1 MTSKLKMIIVALLL
15 SIIVMEPALAG
26 SLRCGTHVISV
37 GQGNDPGMYEVL
49 KKCGEPDGRF
59 GNTWIY
65 KKSSSVEHSLTF
77 SGNGRLYSIE

>member
-1 MTSKLKMIIVALLL
+1 MTSKLKIIIVAMLL

-26 SLRCGTHVISV
+26 SLRCGTHIIGV

-49 KKCGEPDGRF
+49 KRCGEPDERF

-65 KKSSSVEHSLTF
+65 KKSSSVSHSLTF
-77 SGNGRLYSIE
+77 GSNGRLSSID